1 MKTVG
6 KQGIVALVALGA
18 CLFFA
23 GCKHTSPEQRYTWL
37 EPRALPPT
45 AAKPTHAPGM
55 QAIKLDRK
63 IDPAWLQPPADLF
76 TLGPGDRL
84 DIEILGDPTSRTST
98 VVGPDGKIYYS
109 LLAGIDVWGAT
120 LSQAKAMLENELAKY
135 VRERPQ
141 VSLVLRGI
149 ESKRVWVLGRVQ
161 APGVYAMTTPMTVL
175 EALSMAGGM
184 MSLANYQD
192 QEAAGVS
199 EELADLNRSFV
210 IRQGKLMPVDFT
222 KLLKGGDMSQNIYL
236 QPDDFVYLPATL
248 AREVYVL
255 GAVQQPRAVVW
266 QEGMSVAGAVASA
279 YGTIKGAYMHHVA
292 VVRGSLSQ
300 PEIAIVDY
308 KGVTRG
314 EVTDIPLHPGDIV
327 YVPFSPYR
335 YIDKYLELVINTFV
349 SASAINAGSQ
359 AVLKQP
365 TAGAGV
371 FIPVGSG
378 INIIPPVNP
387 PPIH

>member
-6 KQGIVALVALGA
+6 KEGVGLIILSIGLG
-18 CLFFA
+18 LFA
-23 GCKHTSPEQRYTWL
+23 GCKHASPEERYTWL
-37 EPRALPPT
+37 EPKALPPT
-45 AAKPTHAPGM
+45 AAQTPPKPGM
-55 QAIKLDRK
+55 QAVKLERK
-63 IDPAWLQPPADLF
+63 IDPAWLETPSDAF

-84 DIEILGDPTSRTST
+84 EIEIIGDPTSRTMT
-98 VVGPDGKIYYS
+98 VVGPDGKIYFS
-109 LLAGIDVWGAT
+109 LLPGIDVWGAT
-120 LSQAKAMLENELAKY
+120 LTQAKAMLENELAKY
-135 VRERPQ
+135 VREKPQ
-141 VSLVLRGI
+141 VGIVLRGI

-192 QEAAGVS
+192 QEAAGIS
-199 EELADLNRSFV
+199 EDLADLNRSFV
-210 IRQGKLMPVDFT
+210 IRQGKLLPVDFS
-222 KLLKGGDMSQNIYL
+222 KLLRGGDMTQNIYL
-236 QPDDFVYLPATL
+236 RPDDFVYLPATR

-279 YGTIKGAYMHHVA
+279 YGTIRGAYMHHVA
-292 VVRGSLSQ
+292 VVRGSLAQ

-308 KGVTRG
+308 KGVIRG
-314 EVTDIPLHPGDIV
+314 EATDIPVQPGDIV
-327 YVPFSPYR
+327 YVPYSPYR
-335 YIDKYLELVINTFV
+335 YIDKYIELVINTFV

-365 TAGAGV
+365 SGGAGV

-378 INIIPPVNP
+378 ITVTPPVSP

>member
-1 MKTVG
+1 MKTMGNKGVRV
-6 KQGIVALVALGA
+6 IVLSIGLG
-18 CLFFA
+18 LLA

-37 EPRALPPT
+37 EPKALPPT
-45 AAKPTHAPGM
+45 AAKTAPKAGM
-55 QAIKLDRK
+55 QAVKLERK
-63 IDPAWLQPPADLF
+63 IDPAWLQPPSDAF
-76 TLGPGDRL
+76 TLGPGDHL
-84 DIEILGDPTSRTST
+84 EIEIIGDPTSRTLT
-98 VVGPDGKIYYS
+98 VVGPDGKIYFS
-109 LLAGIDVWGAT
+109 LLSGIDVWGAT
-120 LSQAKAMLENELAKY
+120 LTQAKAMLESELAKY
-135 VRERPQ
+135 VREKPQ
-141 VSLVLRGI
+141 VGIVLRGV

-192 QEAAGVS
+192 QEAAGIS
-199 EELADLNRSFV
+199 EDLADLNRSFV
-210 IRQGKLMPVDFT
+210 IRQGKLLPVDFS
-222 KLLKGGDMSQNIYL
+222 KLLRGGDMTQNIYL
-236 QPDDFVYLPATL
+236 QPDDFVYLPATM

-279 YGTIKGAYMHHVA
+279 YGTIRGAYMHHVA
-292 VVRGSLSQ
+292 VVRGSFSQ

-308 KGVTRG
+308 KGVIRG
-314 EVTDIPLHPGDIV
+314 EATDVPLKPGDIV

-335 YIDKYLELVINTFV
+335 YIDKYIELVINTFV

-378 INIIPPVNP
+378 INVIPPVSP